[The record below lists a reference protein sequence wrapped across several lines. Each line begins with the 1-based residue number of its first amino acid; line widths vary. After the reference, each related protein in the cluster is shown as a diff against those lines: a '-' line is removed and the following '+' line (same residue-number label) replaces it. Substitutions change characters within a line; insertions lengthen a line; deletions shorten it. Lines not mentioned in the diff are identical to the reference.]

1 MLQCD
6 FQFQYADLNL
16 QVQLHMQQQLL
27 GIMGPSGCGKST
39 LLKNI
44 TGLLQPSQG
53 SILLNKQVLFDDQ
66 KKFVSRCI
74 NAVLLWFFKRHGYFH
89 I

>member
-1 MLQCD
+1 
-6 FQFQYADLNL
+6 
-16 QVQLHMQQQLL
+16 MQQQLL

-53 SILLNKQVLFDDQ
+53 S
-66 KKFVSRCI
+66 
-74 NAVLLWFFKRHGYFH
+74 
-89 I
+89 